1 MTESK
6 QSTSEL
12 ALLMGRHEP
21 SGKLYVRIY
30 TTHLDWT
37 LDHAEE
43 AMLDQ
48 EAGIFQQ
55 NGRLVHL
62 VHHNS
67 VAASSDAPKETRSP
81 GALVLSEVQPHYLLE
96 VMGASG
102 IWEKRDMR
110 LNSGKVDPET
120 GKPKKGVTV
129 LAAPSLE
136 IARHYIARGQ
146 WRLRVLRGAIESP
159 TLRADGTLLVQ
170 AGYDEASQLYLD
182 PNGIEFPPIPEEP
195 SRDEAMGALA
205 RIKDVLK
212 DFPFE
217 PDTEGDVGGPS
228 AARSVALSA
237 VLTGLVRRS
246 IATAPAHAIDAPVMG
261 SGKTKISEVA
271 SVIATGRKP
280 TAISYGSSQE
290 EFQKRVF
297 SVLYKGDAVV
307 IIDNVE
313 QEVESDEFCTILTSE
328 QWQSRVLGV
337 SKMAT
342 VPTNVLWLL
351 NGNRMTFR
359 GDITDRVI
367 ICNIDARIEDPKAR
381 TFDRDPVAY
390 ALEHRAELAVAGLT
404 VLRAHAAAGFPG
416 ARGLSPSRFPEWD
429 RMVRGALVWLG
440 EPDPHETRH
449 RLVSVDPVRETHRA
463 LMRVLREGIGLRYPV
478 TAQQLIDRTIE
489 DPSHFEWPALPA
501 WPEDVADEL
510 GRAIFAAVSG
520 RVGVNSRNLG
530 RYLMKVEGRISG
542 GLVIRAKVD
551 TKSASTFW
559 LEVA

>member
-1 MTESK
+1 MTAEARIEDHELL
-6 QSTSEL
+6 QGRTSG
-12 ALLMGRHEP
+12 LLNVP
-21 SGKLYVRIY
+21 IF
-30 TTHLDWT
+30 TTHVDWT
-37 LDHAEE
+37 LDFAET
-43 AMLDQ
+43 AMLDKQ
-48 EAGIFQQ
+48 AKIFQQ

-62 VHHNS
+62 IHHNAEVWTES
-67 VAASSDAPKETRSP
+67 QLARSSAAAGRAGRHE
-81 GALVLSEVQPHYLLE
+81 GALVLAEVQPHYLVEVMISCGRWYKVDMRRSDPDTGEKGAEIIAAPNLE
-96 VMGASG
+96 V
-102 IWEKRDMR
+102 
-110 LNSGKVDPET
+110 
-120 GKPKKGVTV
+120 
-129 LAAPSLE
+129 
-136 IARHYIARGQ
+136 ARHYLARGQ
-146 WRLRVLRGAIESP
+146 WGLRVLRGAIEAP
-159 TLRADGTLLVQ
+159 TLRNDGSLLVSP
-170 AGYDEASQLYLD
+170 GYDESSQLYLD
-182 PNGIEFPPIPEEP
+182 TGGVEFPEIPDEP
-195 SRDEAMGALA
+195 PRDEAMGALA

-217 PDTEGDVGGPS
+217 PDKESDVGGPS

-351 NGNRMTFR
+351 NGNRMTFK

-367 ICNIDARIEDPKAR
+367 LCNIDARMEDPKAR

-416 ARGLSPSRFPEWD
+416 AHGLTSSRFPEWD
-429 RMVRGALVWLG
+429 RMVRGALLWLG

-449 RLVSVDPVRETHRA
+449 RLVSVDPMRETHRT
-463 LMRVLREGIGLRYPV
+463 LMRVLREGIGLRHPV
-478 TAQQLIDRTIE
+478 TAQQLIDRTVE
-489 DPSHFEWPALPA
+489 DPSQFEWPAMPP

-510 GRAIFAAVSG
+510 GRAIYAAVSG

-530 RYLMKVEGRISG
+530 RYLMKVEGRISS